1 LQQFPFFNQI
11 IFILKTYLSIIIAA
25 IFLLLLSSCSKSS
38 SSTQSA
44 QLIFQFKFDSTQE
57 RLDNFGQPSTIPAGN
72 AGQSPVF
79 NVMSAHYVELTPT
92 ALTALG
98 NGDVLY
104 KAPEVTTGGS
114 SAIDFS
120 KAILTKEGGTFLSVP
135 LSSVTP
141 GSYEYLRVSLA
152 YQNYDIKFSASG
164 QNLTGTVASFI
175 GFDTYISSYKIKDS
189 SVSVNANELQG
200 YWGFENIYK
209 VITGES
215 KNTTVPNPI
224 STTSPIPAGS
234 CVVTGA
240 FAQPLTITGKE
251 TQNIVI
257 TVSLSTNKSFEW
269 KDVNGNGI
277 YEPLNGD
284 SVVNMGIRGL
294 IPIVN

>member
-1 LQQFPFFNQI
+1 M
-11 IFILKTYLSIIIAA
+11 
-25 IFLLLLSSCSKSS
+25 
-38 SSTQSA
+38 
-44 QLIFQFKFDSTQE
+44 
-57 RLDNFGQPSTIPAGN
+57 DNFGQPSTIPAGN